1 MMGPEGVEVRI
12 GLPTGELSGIRIA
25 TTPLVDVQAILIPR
39 DRLGEVMQDID
50 RRLAVYLL
58 LDTAKRTF
66 YIGRTDDAWERLSYW
81 NYKDGEEWW
90 GTAVV
95 VISQTELG
103 LSDSHIKWLEWRCI
117 TEAKEIEHKVTKAAK
132 EIGPE
137 VTNGRFRFQKDQRQ
151 PDEPSH
157 GAMSGLFDSLCT
169 LVSVLGYPV
178 FEPLADIDRPSVQDE
193 IFVPDSGEVF
203 HCRGKDA
210 DATGVWV
217 QNQFMVRKGS
227 FARLQIAPHAKETV
241 GRKRKPLLDA
251 EILVEVKG
259 GKGGKLKFARDH
271 KFNSPSGA
279 AAVVLGRSADG
290 WIEWE
295 NAAGKPLDEIMPRGG
310 NAGVAI
316 VPIKTIPPGPH
327 PEPKGPRPHL
337 KELIDAGILK
347 AGQELRKPYKD
358 KEPLR
363 AKLLSDGRIQ
373 FNSETYP
380 NPSRAARAATG
391 NSVDGW
397 YFWQYQD
404 KDGNWVLLDVA
415 RQEYLA
421 RKGK

>member
-1 MMGPEGVEVRI
+1 
-12 GLPTGELSGIRIA
+12 
-25 TTPLVDVQAILIPR
+25 
-39 DRLGEVMQDID
+39 
-50 RRLAVYLL
+50 
-58 LDTAKRTF
+58 
-66 YIGRTDDAWERLSYW
+66 
-81 NYKDGEEWW
+81 
-90 GTAVV
+90 
-95 VISQTELG
+95 
-103 LSDSHIKWLEWRCI
+103 
-117 TEAKEIEHKVTKAAK
+117 
-132 EIGPE
+132 
-137 VTNGRFRFQKDQRQ
+137 
-151 PDEPSH
+151 
-157 GAMSGLFDSLCT
+157 
-169 LVSVLGYPV
+169 
-178 FEPLADIDRPSVQDE
+178 
-193 IFVPDSGEVF
+193 
-203 HCRGKDA
+203 
-210 DATGVWV
+210 
-217 QNQFMVRKGS
+217 
-227 FARLQIAPHAKETV
+227 
-241 GRKRKPLLDA
+241 
-251 EILVEVKG
+251 
-259 GKGGKLKFARDH
+259 
-271 KFNSPSGA
+271 
-279 AAVVLGRSADG
+279 
-290 WIEWE
+290 
-295 NAAGKPLDEIMPRGG
+295 MPRGG